1 MRKWHL
7 SVPDDVDRS
16 VRTYLAGRGM
26 KKGDLSRFVSEAV
39 SREVL
44 RRTMRDIQERNS
56 DLSEDEAMEL
66 ANEAV
71 GWARA
76 TPP

>member
-1 MRKWHL
+1 
-7 SVPDDVDRS
+7 
-16 VRTYLAGRGM
+16 M

-44 RRTMRDIQERNS
+44 RKTLRDVQERNS
-56 DLSEDEAMEL
+56 DLTEEEAMEL

-71 GWARA
+71 DWARA